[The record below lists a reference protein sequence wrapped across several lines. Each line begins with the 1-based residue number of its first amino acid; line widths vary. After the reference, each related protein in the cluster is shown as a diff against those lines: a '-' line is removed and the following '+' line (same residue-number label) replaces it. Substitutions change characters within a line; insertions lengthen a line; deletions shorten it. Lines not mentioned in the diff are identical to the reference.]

1 MTMEEAI
8 RRFILAK
15 RSENLS
21 PSTIRA
27 YKADLFELSKFMG
40 LQQGPE
46 LLSREVVRAFLAMM
60 HRLGTSKK
68 TAIRRL
74 SAIKSLVRWGVLE
87 NVITE
92 DNFDRI
98 TTIKRPKSP
107 IKLPQ
112 IPSEQEMA
120 ILLDGDF
127 PTAFPER
134 DRLLLELMYGSGLR
148 VSEAA
153 HIRVDD
159 LRPEQSAILI
169 NGKGGPY
176 GKSAKYRLVP
186 LGAKSREALA
196 GYLPVRDRMLNQ
208 NGTKTAALFF
218 RVRGKNVKRAAGV
231 LPINVRSVHRLV
243 RYMSQVRGLVVMHP
257 HLLRHA
263 CATHML
269 DHGCPLDVIQH
280 ILGHDRLDVTA
291 HYAQVSTRLMM
302 REYNYAHPH
311 ALKIPA

>member
-1 MTMEEAI
+1 MTMQEAI
-8 RRFILAK
+8 RRFLLAK

-21 PSTIRA
+21 PNTVRA
-27 YKADLFELSKFMG
+27 YKADLFELQKFMG
-40 LQQGPE
+40 LQEGPE

-74 SAIKSLVRWGVLE
+74 SAIKSFVRWGVAE
-87 NVITE
+87 NVITD

-98 TTIKRPKSP
+98 PTIKRPKSP
-107 IKLPQ
+107 LKLPQ
-112 IPSEQEMA
+112 VPSEQEMA

-153 HIRVDD
+153 QILLDD
-159 LRPEQSAILI
+159 LRPEQNAILI

-186 LGAKSREALA
+186 LSAKSREALTA
-196 GYLPVRDRMLNQ
+196 YLPVRDRTI
-208 NGTKTAALFF
+208 NGTKTKALFF
-218 RVRGKNVKRAAGV
+218 RVRGKNTKRAASS
-231 LPINVRSVHRLV
+231 LPISVRSVHRVV
-243 RYMSQVRGLVVMHP
+243 RYMSQVRGLAVMHP

-269 DHGCPLDVIQH
+269 DHGCPLDVIQQ
-280 ILGHDRLDVTA
+280 ILGHDHLDVTA
-291 HYAQVSTRLMM
+291 HYAQVSTRLML
-302 REYNYAHPH
+302 REYNHAHPH
-311 ALKIPA
+311 AQNRAVES